1 MVVEI
6 KEMIEF
12 AGFNT
17 KKNNLY
23 LLSRDAPTP
32 EEKEIIE
39 DIPFLQGVLD
49 FSMILGDR
57 IFENRE
63 IKYEFLLIDSSYRD
77 RAAFETMLKQ
87 KLMTCGQQKLYDSH
101 DNSFYWLGKCKEI
114 TVEHDHRF
122 DLMKATIV
130 FDCYPFM
137 FTIWNCFDDVWD
149 IFDFDNGVA
158 GFTKYKVSGS
168 KDIVLINASSTTIGP
183 EVEVTSDMKVIIDG
197 QNYLY
202 KKGSSTSLSMGLRPG
217 INKITV
223 EGNGTIHFH
232 WHAEVMG

>member
-12 AGFNT
+12 ADFNT
-17 KKNNLY
+17 KENNLY
-23 LLSRDAPTP
+23 LVSREAPTP

-39 DIPFLQGVLD
+39 DIPFMQGVLD

-63 IKYEFLLIDSSYRD
+63 IKYEFLLIDSGYCD
-77 RAAFETMLKQ
+77 RATFETMLKQ
-87 KLMTCGQQKLYDSH
+87 KLMPCGQQKLYDSH
-101 DNSFYWLGKCKEI
+101 DNGYYWLGKCKEI

-122 DLMKATIV
+122 DLMRATIV

-137 FTIWNCFDDVWD
+137 FTIANYFDDVWD
-149 IFDFDNGVA
+149 SFDFDNGIA
-158 GFTKYKVSGS
+158 GFTKYKIDG
-168 KDIVLINASSTTIGP
+168 KKEIILINTSSIKIGP
-183 EVEVTSDMKVIIDG
+183 EVEVTSDMKVTIDG
-197 QNYLY
+197 QTYLY
-202 KKGSSTSLSMGLRPG
+202 KGGISTSLSMELQPG

-223 EGNGTIHFH
+223 EGDGTIRFR

>member
-12 AGFNT
+12 ADFNT
-17 KKNNLY
+17 KENNLY
-23 LLSRDAPTP
+23 LVSREAPTP

-39 DIPFLQGVLD
+39 DIPFMQGVLD

-57 IFENRE
+57 IFEKRE
-63 IKYEFLLIDSSYRD
+63 IKYEFLLIDSGYCD
-77 RAAFETMLKQ
+77 RATFETMLKQ
-87 KLMTCGQQKLYDSH
+87 KLMPCGQQKLYDSH
-101 DNSFYWLGKCKEI
+101 DNGYYWLGKCKEI

-122 DLMKATIV
+122 DLMRATIV

-137 FTIWNCFDDVWD
+137 FTIANYFDDVWD
-149 IFDFDNGVA
+149 SFDFDNGIA
-158 GFTKYKVSGS
+158 GFTKYKIDG
-168 KDIVLINASSTTIGP
+168 KKGIILINTSSIKIGP
-183 EVEVTSDMKVIIDG
+183 EVEVTSDMKVTIDG
-197 QNYLY
+197 QTYLY
-202 KKGSSTSLSMGLRPG
+202 KGGISTSLSMGLQPG

-223 EGNGTIHFH
+223 EGDGTIRFR

>member
-17 KKNNLY
+17 KVNNLY
-23 LLSRDAPTP
+23 LVSRDAPTP

-39 DIPFLQGVLD
+39 DIPFMQGVLD

-87 KLMTCGQQKLYDSH
+87 KLMPYGQQKLYDSH

-114 TVEHDHRF
+114 TVEHDNRF

-137 FTIWNCFDDVWD
+137 FTIWNYFDDIWD
-149 IFDFDNGVA
+149 SFDFNNGIA
-158 GFTKYKVSGS
+158 GFTKYKVNGS

-202 KKGSSTSLSMGLRPG
+202 KKGSSTNLSMGLRPG
-217 INKITV
+217 INKIKV